1 MKRFGIISV
10 ILAGSA
16 FAACANGQVADDVS
30 TPENDTRRLDPGLLQ
45 VESAP
50 TPATQVGKADESG
63 GKVEL
68 GPGMTRLVDMA
79 KADLITRLGAD
90 KAQIEVLRAE
100 YVTWPDSSL
109 GCPQPGFQ
117 YLQVLSNG
125 SRIQL
130 KVDELVFNYHS
141 GGNRPPS
148 YCTKPGDKEPLPF
161 EAGET

>member
-1 MKRFGIISV
+1 MKRIGIISV
-10 ILAGSA
+10 LVAGSA
-16 FAACANGQVADDVS
+16 FAACAKGQVADEES
-30 TPENDTRRLDPGLLQ
+30 TPASEGRRLDPGTLQ

-50 TPATQVGKADESG
+50 MPATQVGKADESG

-68 GPGMTRLVDMA
+68 GPGITRLVDMA
-79 KADLITRLGAD
+79 KADLVRRIGTEEE
-90 KAQIEVLRAE
+90 QIEVIRAE

-109 GCPQPGFQ
+109 GCPKPGFQ

-148 YCTKPGDKEPLPF
+148 YCSKPSDKAPLPF
-161 EAGET
+161 EAGEI